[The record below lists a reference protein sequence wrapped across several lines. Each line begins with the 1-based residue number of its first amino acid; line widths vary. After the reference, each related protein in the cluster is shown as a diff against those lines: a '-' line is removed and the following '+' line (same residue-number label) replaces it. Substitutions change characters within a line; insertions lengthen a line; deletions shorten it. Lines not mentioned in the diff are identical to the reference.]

1 MRYSIV
7 VIFAILF
14 SISTFSQEEKSQEIY
29 FENENLEVVL
39 NNLEK
44 IYSVKFS
51 YPSELV
57 ASKKITLEKESRTLD
72 ETLFEISLTS
82 DIQFNRLDSTYIY
95 LTQSQVEEISEVFV
109 KSYLTQGITKNKD
122 ATFQI
127 NPNKLGLLAGLTETD
142 ILESIQQLPGVTS
155 IDETATSFSVRGGSS
170 DQNRVI
176 WDNINIYHTGHLF
189 GMVSV
194 FNPNIAQNITF
205 YNKGTNAKFG
215 DRVSSVIDISTTN
228 KISNKTQ
235 LELGINGINADVFL
249 ETPIIKDKLSVQT
262 SFRRSYEDIF
272 ETNTFKKFEQKAFQH
287 TKIDGEFFYFK
298 DYNLKLN
305 YSLNKKNR
313 LSLSLIH
320 IDNDL
325 ENDFSDTTL
334 NTTYMDILDS
344 ENDGYNLQWNKQWNE
359 NINQK
364 TSINLSKY
372 RFNYNFITH
381 QNNIFISD
389 FSKTNTITDFGF
401 STDVTINIQKNKS
414 INFGYQNSLKE
425 VNFLFKEVKDLLYIL
440 DEDNSNIDTHSIY
453 SGYTYKNP
461 KLFDFYGGLRVNYY
475 TKLNTTRFEPRFVL
489 NKELSEN
496 LKIQLTGEIKNQI
509 ISQIDETI
517 LSDLSLERKLWRLAD
532 GQNFPIINSF
542 QISSGATYSKN
553 NWTTDFDL
561 YYKKTDGITA
571 LSLGFLNPTDN
582 TFHKGKQKVVGFDF
596 YLKKKLSNRMQTW
609 VSYSFLDV
617 KNKYN
622 GLNSDTYFTANTE
635 IKHAISAS
643 LDYKINDFQFALGW
657 KWRSGKPLTDLDIDI
672 NGNAF
677 YDGINTERLP
687 YYHRL
692 DFSSTYK
699 FSFSKNGSTRGKV
712 GFSVRNIYN
721 NKNHISTE
729 FSGNNTIDDP
739 IKILEKHSI
748 GITPNIM
755 FRVYF

>member
-1 MRYSIV
+1 MRYTFV
-7 VIFAILF
+7 VIFTVFF
-14 SISTFSQEEKSQEIY
+14 SVIVHSQEEKSLEIFY
-29 FENENLEVVL
+29 ENESLEVVL

-44 IYSVKFS
+44 KFEVKFS
-51 YPSELV
+51 YPSELIFN
-57 ASKKITLEKESRTLD
+57 KKITLDKAKRTLD
-72 ETLFEISLTS
+72 EVLFEISLVT
-82 DIQFNRLDSTYIY
+82 DIQFKKLNNTYIY
-95 LTQSQVEEISEVFV
+95 LSKSNVEKISEVIV
-109 KSYLTQGITKNKD
+109 KSYLTHGIDKNKD
-122 ATFQI
+122 ASYQL
-127 NPNKLGLLAGLTETD
+127 NPKKLGLLAGLTETD

-155 IDETATSFSVRGGSS
+155 IDETATNFSVKGGRS
-170 DQNRVI
+170 DQNRII

-215 DRVSSVIDISTTN
+215 DRVSSVIDIST
-228 KISNKTQ
+228 SNIVANTTK
-235 LELGINGINADVFL
+235 LELGFNGINVDALL
-249 ETPIIKDKLSVQT
+249 ETPIIKNKLSLQM
-262 SFRRSYEDIF
+262 SFRRSFEDVF

-287 TKIDGEFFYFK
+287 TKINNEFFYFK

-305 YSLNKKNR
+305 YAINKKNN
-313 LSLSLIH
+313 LFLSLIH

-325 ENDFSDTTL
+325 KNYFSDTNITS
-334 NTTYMDILDS
+334 YSDILDS
-344 ENDGYNLQWNKQWNE
+344 ENDGYSLKWNKQWNE
-359 NINQK
+359 KIIQE
-364 TSINLSKY
+364 TVINLSKY
-372 RFNYNFITH
+372 RFNYNFITT
-381 QNNIFISD
+381 QNNAFVSN
-389 FSKTNTITDFGF
+389 FSKINTIADFGF
-401 STDVTINIQKNKS
+401 STEVSINIQKNKS

-425 VNFLFKEVKDLLYIL
+425 VNFLFKELRDLLYIL
-440 DEDNSNIDTHSIY
+440 DKDDSSIDTHSVY
-453 SGYTYKNP
+453 SSYNYKNP
-461 KLFDFYGGLRVNYY
+461 KLFDFYSGLRVNYY
-475 TKLNTTRFEPRFVL
+475 TKLNTTRFEPRIVI
-489 NKELSEN
+489 NKKLSDN

-532 GQNFPIINSF
+532 GQNFPVINSF

-582 TFHKGKQKVVGFDF
+582 TFHKGKQKVAGFDF
-596 YLKKKLSNRMQTW
+596 YVKKKFNNRLQTW
-609 VSYSFLDV
+609 LSYSFLDV

-622 GLNSDTYFTANTE
+622 GLNNNTYFTANTE
-635 IKHAISAS
+635 IKHAVLVSAA
-643 LDYKINDFQFALGW
+643 YKINDFQLALGW

-699 FSFSKNGSTRGKV
+699 FSFSKNGSTKGKV

-729 FSGNNTIDDP
+729 FSGNNTINDP

-748 GITPNIM
+748 GITPNFM